1 MSLFMFYGEFVHSID
16 DKGRIV
22 LPSKFRETAKKK
34 AIKRFFITR
43 GLDKCL
49 FMFPEKEWHIQEVK
63 FRAMSFTKS
72 EARKFNRM
80 YFSGAFEAVA
90 DPLGRI
96 LLPAYLKDYA
106 GIKKDIVIIGVSSRI
121 EIWNKNTWHKFY
133 KQSLNSFEAVA
144 EKIIPE

>member
-1 MSLFMFYGEFVHSID
+1 MFYGEYTHSID
-16 DKGRIV
+16 DKGRVV

-34 AIKRFFITR
+34 AIRKFFITR

-49 FMFPEKEWHIQEVK
+49 FMFPEKEWVTQEAK

-72 EARKFNRM
+72 ETRRFNRM
-80 YFSGAFEAVA
+80 YFSGAFEAVP
-90 DPLGRI
+90 DSLGRI
-96 LLPAYLKDYA
+96 LFPTYLKDYA
-106 GIKKDIVIIGVSSRI
+106 GIKRDIVIIGVSTRI
-121 EIWNKNTWHKFY
+121 EIWNKGTWQRFY